1 MVTFMICLT
10 AIISLHLNIKL
21 MRLVKIPSDCPLID
35 PQIIDQ
41 AIGYYLKWFPEFD
54 FVSNLHPASFPDG
67 NDVEIMSF
75 AALKSAWENANRR
88 LEREHT
94 TPFIWENPEKF
105 RIGNV
110 GWNSGKDLSTE
121 YRWTIDYEE
130 DYLLISEVYN
140 RLFPVNPDFSLDD
153 ILLLLDEHPDISL
166 INEKY
171 VGKYWYENH
180 LEELHHIEDYKNK
193 LKKYEH

>member
-1 MVTFMICLT
+1 MKK
-10 AIISLHLNIKL
+10 II
-21 MRLVKIPSDCPLID
+21 
-35 PQIIDQ
+35 
-41 AIGYYLKWFPEFD
+41 
-54 FVSNLHPASFPDG
+54 
-67 NDVEIMSF
+67 
-75 AALKSAWENANRR
+75 
-88 LEREHT
+88 
-94 TPFIWENPEKF
+94 
-105 RIGNV
+105 
-110 GWNSGKDLSTE
+110 
-121 YRWTIDYEE
+121 
-130 DYLLISEVYN
+130 LLISEVYN